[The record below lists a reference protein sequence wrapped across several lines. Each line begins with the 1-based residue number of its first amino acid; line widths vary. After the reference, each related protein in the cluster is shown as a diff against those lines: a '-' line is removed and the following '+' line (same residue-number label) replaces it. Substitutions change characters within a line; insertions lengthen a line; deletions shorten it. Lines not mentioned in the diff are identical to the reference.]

1 MSMIDKLRAELTV
14 DPLGRNYAG
23 LTDTQVVQSLR
34 LVNRTLTRTS
44 MSGDLVFQQTNGT
57 EFGALTDAK
66 KSQWLAF
73 CGRDAIDPA
82 APANVSFVQY
92 VFGAGAATL
101 TSLAAS
107 RQYSVSRA
115 DELGLGAVFEGDV
128 ARARA

>member
-44 MSGDLVFQQTNGT
+44 MSGDLVFRQTNGT